1 MSVFE
6 YLGVLLSVIMGLGV
20 THLLA
25 GISKTIHY
33 RKTLRLFW
41 VHTLWTFNILIQIV
55 IIWWGMFW
63 WSGQA
68 EWSFFNFLLLLLYAI
83 VLFLAASLLY
93 PWELPSD
100 FDFEAHFFET
110 RPWFFSVLFIA
121 WCIDIPETVLKS
133 DDGLRDLPEAYVF
146 LIAAQFIMNLLGAT
160 WPNHTY
166 HKIFA
171 VFWPIFTV
179 GYLYVTTLAQIAS
192 R

>member
-1 MSVFE
+1 LSVFE

-25 GISKTIHY
+25 GISKTIHH

-68 EWSFFNFLLLLLYAI
+68 EWSFFSFLLLLLYAV
-83 VLFLAASLLY
+83 VLFLAASLMY
-93 PWELPSD
+93 PWELPDD
-100 FDFEAHFFET
+100 FDFEVHFFET
-110 RPWFFSVLFIA
+110 RPWFFSVLIIA

-133 DDGLRDLPEAYVF
+133 DGGLRGLPEAYVF
-146 LIAAQFIMNLLGAT
+146 LVATQLVMNLLGAI
-160 WPNHTY
+160 WPNATY

-179 GYLYVTTLAQIAS
+179 GYLSVTTLAQIAI
-192 R
+192 